1 MDRGEP
7 DVSNRGGKRAM
18 ITIYR
23 TTPDGLETIE
33 DYQAGSWVHVV
44 NPTNPEIEGL
54 LSRFGFPADFL
65 TDPLDMDERART
77 ERENE
82 STLILLRV
90 PRRDIEEEIPFV
102 TLPVGII
109 LTHNLIITVSLTD
122 ADVIQDFINGRVR
135 GFSTENRNRFVL
147 LLFMRT
153 ALLFLTYLKEINRMT
168 SSVQQKLHRA
178 LKNEELIKLL
188 NLEKSLVFFI
198 TSLRSNALMM
208 EKCYNSECMKLSHEE
223 TDLFDEVIIEN
234 RQAIEMANIYSN
246 ILSGM
251 MDAFASVISN
261 NLNMVMKLLTT
272 LTILL
277 MIPTIVTS
285 FYGMNVEL
293 PYQQIPYAF
302 VIPIIASAILA
313 FVGIVIFWKGKFF

>member
-1 MDRGEP
+1 
-7 DVSNRGGKRAM
+7 M
-18 ITIYR
+18 ITIFR
-23 TTPDGLETIE
+23 TTPEGLQTIE
-33 DYQAGSWVHVV
+33 EYLPGSWVHVV
-44 NPTNPEIEGL
+44 NPTNAEIEGL
-54 LSRFGFPADFL
+54 LSRFGFPTDFL

-77 ERENE
+77 ERESG

-90 PRRDIEEEIPFV
+90 PRRDINEEIPFV

-109 LTHNLIITVSLTD
+109 LANDLIITVSLTD

-135 GFSTENRNRFVL
+135 GFSTDNRNRFVL

-153 ALLFLTYLKEINRMT
+153 ALLFLTYLKDINRMSGT
-168 SSVQQKLHRA
+168 VQQKLHRA
-178 LKNEELIKLL
+178 LKNEELIQLL

-208 EKCYNSECMKLSHEE
+208 EKCYNNECMKLSAEE
-223 TDLFDEVIIEN
+223 TALFDEVIIEN

-246 ILSGM
+246 IMSGM

-261 NLNMVMKLLTT
+261 NLNVVMKLLTT
-272 LTILL
+272 ITILL

-285 FYGMNVEL
+285 FYGMNVDL
-293 PYQQIPYAF
+293 PYQHIPYAYL
-302 VIPIIASAILA
+302 IPIIASAILA
-313 FVGIVIFWKGKFF
+313 SFGILIFWKGRFF